1 MLHQPFTIPA
11 MLFFLLAI
19 PLILRLIPPNRGYGI
34 RTAKTLAHPDIWY
47 RANRFGGW
55 AILLSSALYL
65 VVVLIV
71 PNPPPP
77 NDQLLIW
84 LLHLGAFIG
93 PLIVS
98 LVLTQRYVKRL

>member
-1 MLHQPFTIPA
+1 MLHQPFIIPA

-34 RTAKTLAHPDIWY
+34 RTAKTLAHPDSWY

-55 AILLSSALYL
+55 AVLLSSALYL
-65 VVVLIV
+65 LVALIV

-77 NDQLLIW
+77 HDSLIVW
-84 LLHLGAFIG
+84 LLHLGAFGG

-98 LVLTQRYVKRL
+98 LGLTQRYVKRL